1 MTHAPPP
8 RSPALLALALLGV
21 PLLAGGCDPF
31 GAMDGRSSYW
41 LEGPAWSPDV
51 VAAIDGL
58 YVQLPE
64 AGQLVRVTDDGGY
77 TMVDLDGATPVRVV
91 PTPDGEQVL
100 VFARWPI
107 CADPDPKIKLVSD
120 CPSEDL
126 SYDAELAIV
135 QDAGAQDTFTVPAH
149 MNALAFSPDGATA
162 VAYLDY
168 TQGLDI
174 EINGIVDL
182 TEVVF
187 VPLLGGDPVSV
198 SIGFSPDNILFTDDA
213 SKAVIMSR
221 SKVVVVTLQDTGSH
235 DAYDELVSYPLTLDA
250 DQEVD
255 PQDAVLT
262 PDGQTVLMSV
272 RGSSLLYKLDLERFS
287 IDIEDLDAAPSDLAV
302 SATADG
308 TLITYSGLAQL
319 DILSLSDFELEAPIQ
334 LDDPMTGVL
343 LSDQRALLYNDQG
356 GSYDV
361 YSLDLESR
369 ALTEL
374 RVANPV
380 DQMMLSE
387 GGRYAV
393 GVLRPET
400 NASSGLDEY
409 QDRNWG
415 LAVAPLEGGDE
426 MVSLVLES
434 EPVGLALVEDGDRT
448 FALLLLQGVEDLLQ
462 VDLANP
468 SVATEVPLPAPP
480 TGIGTLPDGRFWI
493 THEAGLGLVSFLEPA
508 TGDVL
513 SSGAFAVSGLMQ
525 EDTLPR
531 RSTEEN

>member
-1 MTHAPPP
+1 MTN
-8 RSPALLALALLGV
+8 RISPISALALLGL
-21 PLLAGGCDPF
+21 PLLVSACDPW
-31 GAMDGRSSYW
+31 GNIGGSASYW

-64 AGQLVRVTDDGGY
+64 SGQLVRVTDDGGY
-77 TMVDLDGATPVRVV
+77 TVVDLDGATPVRVV

-100 VFARWPI
+100 VFARWPV
-107 CADPDPKIKLVSD
+107 CADEDPKIELVTD
-120 CPSEDL
+120 CPDEDL

-135 QDAGAQDTFTVPAH
+135 QDAGAQDAVTIPAH

-168 TQGLDI
+168 EQGLDI
-174 EINGIVDL
+174 DIDGIVDL

-187 VPLLGGDPVSV
+187 VPLLGGAPVSV

-221 SKVVVVTLQDTGSH
+221 SKVVVVTLQDTVDR
-235 DAYDELVSYPLTLDA
+235 DAYDVLVEYPLTLDA

-262 PDGQTVLMSV
+262 PDGDTVLVSV
-272 RGSSLLYKLDLERFS
+272 TGSSLLYKFDLERFS
-287 IDIEDLDAAPSDLAV
+287 IDIEDLDAPPSDLAV

-308 TLITYSGLAQL
+308 TLITYASLAQL
-319 DILSLSDFELEAPIQ
+319 DVLSHSDFELEEPIA

-343 LSDQRALLYNDQG
+343 LSDRRAVLYNDRG

-393 GVLRPET
+393 GVLRPEQ
-400 NASSGLDEY
+400 NASSGLDAY
-409 QDRNWG
+409 QDQNWG

-426 MVSLVLES
+426 MVSLVLQS
-434 EPVGLALVEDGDRT
+434 EPVGLALVEDGDST

-493 THEAGLGLVSFLEPA
+493 THESGLGLISFLEPG
-508 TGDVL
+508 TEELL
-513 SSGAFAVSGLMQ
+513 SSGGFAVSGLMQ
-525 EDTLPR
+525 DDILPR
-531 RSTEEN
+531 RPNEEN